1 MQEVTNQMEK
11 QNKKLD
17 GKKYSFEQN
26 DRQLLED
33 IKKGKNVNIEHTH
46 QTDISSKQVASAIT
60 ANIEKALINRL
71 DEKINTKQ
79 LDDKLNQLNELRQK
93 ELSEVEKKAKYY
105 KKITL
110 GLLLLCVVLVIITT
124 FAGGLFDFVGLDKL
138 QSYMLY
144 QMKHVQGFYKVFAFL
159 GYITLPLIWF
169 GLFSWLCVYLY
180 RKID

>member
-1 MQEVTNQMEK
+1 MQEVTKQMER

-60 ANIEKALINRL
+60 ANIETALIDKL

-79 LDDKLNQLNELRQK
+79 LDDKLNQLNELRKK

-110 GLLLLCVVLVIITT
+110 GLLLLCVILVIITT
-124 FAGGLFDFVGLDKL
+124 FAGGLFDFIGLDKL
-138 QSYMLY
+138 QGYMLY
-144 QMKHVQGFYKVFAFL
+144 EMKHVQGFYKVFAFL
-159 GYITLPLIWF
+159 GYITLPLIWL
-169 GLFSWLCVYLY
+169 GLFSWLFVYLY
-180 RKID
+180 KKID

>member
-60 ANIEKALINRL
+60 GNIEKAFMNKL
-71 DEKINTKQ
+71 DEKINTKE

-93 ELSEVEKKAKYY
+93 ELDEVEKKAKYY

-110 GLLLLCVVLVIITT
+110 GLLLLCVILVIITT
-124 FAGGLFDFVGLDKL
+124 FAGGLFDFIGLDKL

-144 QMKHVQGFYKVFAFL
+144 EMKHVQGFYKVFAFL

>member
-1 MQEVTNQMEK
+1 MEK

-71 DEKINTKQ
+71 DEKINTC
-79 LDDKLNQLNELRQK
+79 
-93 ELSEVEKKAKYY
+93 
-105 KKITL
+105 
-110 GLLLLCVVLVIITT
+110 LLYTSD
-124 FAGGLFDFVGLDKL
+124 AADE
-138 QSYMLY
+138 
-144 QMKHVQGFYKVFAFL
+144 
-159 GYITLPLIWF
+159 
-169 GLFSWLCVYLY
+169 
-180 RKID
+180 